1 MLVDFL
7 VGTGISKEAVF
18 CSSLPGNDVRE
29 RISVEVKSALKSSA
43 VNIAILSRD
52 YYRSAYCLNEAGVLW
67 YEEDISVIPIALPE
81 INESN
86 MCGFLNSDYKLIR
99 LDSDTDVSSIYD
111 TVAKAISPPPAR
123 ARAITNEN
131 NRLRS
136 RYTEYLKARELPT
149 TDRYDPFVPVPA
161 TRITTDDERVVL
173 YYMLQKNI
181 RKVPKSTVSNWLH
194 DLEIRNVNVD
204 NAFDLLSSIDDGA
217 VNDDT
222 LKLDINAFRY
232 YSENATKILPLLK
245 KYVDQHI
252 ELAVNTFNKIWD
264 DVALDNRIRLFV
276 AYIVDQQKCSFDD
289 EWQIEQIQQWESKNT
304 LDSTLSSNY
313 GSCLEFFVEKGL
325 VYASSWTSD
334 GNTQEYTLYPS
345 LQKFLFNCPH
355 DLKEELQKVKNTHY
369 WDLPF

>member
-7 VGTGISKEAVF
+7 VGTGIPKKAIF

-29 RISVEVKSALKSSA
+29 RISVEVKSALESSA

-67 YEEDISVIPIALPE
+67 YKKNRVILIALPE

-86 MCGFLNSDYKLIR
+86 MCGFLNSDYKLTR
-99 LDSDTDVSSIYD
+99 LDSDTDISSIYD
-111 TVAKAISPPPAR
+111 TVAEEVLLPQASAST
-123 ARAITNEN
+123 ITNEN
-131 NRLRS
+131 NKLRS
-136 RYTEYLKARELPT
+136 RYAEYLKARELPT
-149 TDRYDPFVPVPA
+149 DSFDPFAPA
-161 TRITTDDERVVL
+161 IRITTDDERIVL
-173 YYMLQKNI
+173 YYILHKNT
-181 RKVPKSTVSNWLH
+181 RTVSKSTVSNWLNSC
-194 DLEIRNVNVD
+194 EIRGVNVD
-204 NAFDLLSSIDDGA
+204 NAFDLLPSIDDRA

-276 AYIVDQQKCSFDD
+276 AYIVDEQKCSFDD

-325 VYASSWTSD
+325 VYASSWTSE

-355 DLKEELQKVKNTHY
+355 DLMEELQKVKNTHY